1 LATSFPAQHGELLGR
16 LEKCVAQHRRVGQ
29 TAASGKSGSAVAM
42 LDCYS
47 HWRTK
52 ELTARSLSQDLETA
66 NWSSNSW
73 QVLTVIAVLG
83 FVFSLVLDEIE
94 RMLIPWKANA

>member
-1 LATSFPAQHGELLGR
+1 
-16 LEKCVAQHRRVGQ
+16 
-29 TAASGKSGSAVAM
+29 M

-47 HWRTK
+47 RWRTE
-52 ELTARSLSQDLETA
+52 ELTARSFSQTG

-73 QVLTVIAVLG
+73 QVLTVDTMYVGLLVIAVLG

-94 RMLIPWKANA
+94 RMLIRWKANA

>member
-1 LATSFPAQHGELLGR
+1 
-16 LEKCVAQHRRVGQ
+16 
-29 TAASGKSGSAVAM
+29 
-42 LDCYS
+42 
-47 HWRTK
+47 
-52 ELTARSLSQDLETA
+52 LTARSFRPDLETG

-73 QVLTVIAVLG
+73 QVLTVDTMYVGLLVIAVLG

>member
-1 LATSFPAQHGELLGR
+1 
-16 LEKCVAQHRRVGQ
+16 
-29 TAASGKSGSAVAM
+29 M
-42 LDCYS
+42 LDCYRR
-47 HWRTK
+47 WRTE
-52 ELTARSLSQDLETA
+52 ELTARRSAPDLETG

-73 QVLTVIAVLG
+73 QVLTVDTMYVGLLVIAVLG

>member
-1 LATSFPAQHGELLGR
+1 MA
-16 LEKCVAQHRRVGQ
+16 HRGVD
-29 TAASGKSGSAVAM
+29 GKKFRP
-42 LDCYS
+42 DP
-47 HWRTK
+47 
-52 ELTARSLSQDLETA
+52 ETG

-73 QVLTVIAVLG
+73 QVLTVDTMYVGLLVIAVLG

>member
-1 LATSFPAQHGELLGR
+1 
-16 LEKCVAQHRRVGQ
+16 
-29 TAASGKSGSAVAM
+29 M

-47 HWRTK
+47 RWRTG
-52 ELTARSLSQDLETA
+52 ELTARSFRPDLETR
-66 NWSSNSW
+66 NGSSNSW
-73 QVLTVIAVLG
+73 QVLTVDTMYIGLLVIAVLG

>member
-1 LATSFPAQHGELLGR
+1 
-16 LEKCVAQHRRVGQ
+16 
-29 TAASGKSGSAVAM
+29 M

-47 HWRTK
+47 RWRTE
-52 ELTARSLSQDLETA
+52 ELTARSFSPALETG

-73 QVLTVIAVLG
+73 QVPTVNIMYVGLLVIAVLG

>member
-1 LATSFPAQHGELLGR
+1 
-16 LEKCVAQHRRVGQ
+16 
-29 TAASGKSGSAVAM
+29 M

-47 HWRTK
+47 RWRTD
-52 ELTARSLSQDLETA
+52 EVTASPDFETGD
-66 NWSSNSW
+66 WSSNSW
-73 QVLTVIAVLG
+73 QVLTVDTMYVGLLVIAVLG